1 MHLYKGQYI
10 LLQCRKKRTTK
21 WTYWTWVGNT
31 QLDSTCAPLTSLCR
45 SDTNQKPSENTF
57 TSTSSVVAI
66 TITQEYVL
74 QTCFV
79 AVKRKIVNSCHVEP
93 VVITDHSMKISQK
106 RMGEDRSEA
115 WVELA
120 CFAKG
125 DQYLPTSVE
134 WLSETQK
141 LREVLHGN
149 VMIENNRALIKTR
162 AVRSKQ
168 CAKTFKRNTCYIAW
182 KISQFYLIFF

>member
-1 MHLYKGQYI
+1 M
-10 LLQCRKKRTTK
+10 
-21 WTYWTWVGNT
+21 
-31 QLDSTCAPLTSLCR
+31 
-45 SDTNQKPSENTF
+45 
-57 TSTSSVVAI
+57 
-66 TITQEYVL
+66 
-74 QTCFV
+74 
-79 AVKRKIVNSCHVEP
+79 
-93 VVITDHSMKISQK
+93 ITDHSMKISQK

-134 WLSETQK
+134 WLSETRK

-168 CAKTFKRNTCYIAW
+168 CAKLLNEM
-182 KISQFYLIFF
+182 